1 MKRGVDHIGVACV
14 FFCHD
19 GQGNILMHKRS
30 ANCRDEQGAWDCG
43 AGSMEFGETFEET
56 VRREL
61 MEEYNVVP
69 IELCQLY
76 IRNTLRENYGSPT
89 HWVHVIYAVRI
100 DPSTAKIGEP
110 HKMDDIGWFPLDALP
125 NPLHSAL
132 ANHLPKLQQFL
143 DGQDATKVAMN

>member
-14 FFCHD
+14 FICHD

-30 ANCRDEQGAWDCG
+30 MNCRDEQGVWDCG

-61 MEEYNVVP
+61 MEEYHVVP
-69 IELCQLY
+69 LDLHQLY
-76 IRNTLRENYGSPT
+76 VKNTLRENGETPT

-100 DPSTAKIGEP
+100 DPTTAAIGEP
-110 HKMDDIGWFPLDALP
+110 DKMDGIGWFPLNALP
-125 NPLHSAL
+125 DPLHSAL
-132 ANHLPKLQQFL
+132 ASHLPSLTRFL
-143 DGQDATKVAMN
+143 SQV